1 MKKKGLAILGIGAAA
16 AAGVV
21 AYKNRDKIKN
31 KINEV
36 KCKKDK
42 APKENKTE
50 KRFSYSW
57 YWCGCSGRCCCI

>member
-16 AAGVV
+16 AVV

-50 KRFSYSW
+50 NK
-57 YWCGCSGRCCCI
+57 